1 MWGVFFS
8 FLRSKFSIVLEVLL
22 TKPKSCSTPEGR
34 SRQRYRR
41 AAWTTLTMITARATN
56 IITGVITVP
65 ITLKYLGEDLYG
77 VWMTLT
83 GLVGFLS
90 FYDFGIG
97 TGLRNMLIKC
107 AANDDIEMP
116 KKYIGNALLV
126 LLALSAVLI
135 TIAYSVLPLFKWE
148 SLIKCS
154 NPTSVPQILPTAQ
167 AVITMFALGIP
178 ITQLQNIANA
188 YQRGYWGYLCFLVG
202 RIIGF
207 LFVLWC
213 VYEAKELWL
222 LAGGYVGIPLII
234 TLFGWIIFFFS
245 APELRPWPIFPEL
258 KIIKSLFGTGFFVL
272 IHTLSLLL
280 INSSPIILIA
290 NTINAASAVPYSVTQ
305 RLLGA
310 SNIISMSLMIGI
322 SVAVGEAWHQRD
334 YNWIKKTI
342 QRSEMIVFAT
352 GILPLILFLLAG
364 QKIILWWLSTP
375 ESVPSF
381 LLLLVCVSVT
391 CTFSFSYIY
400 SSCLMAMNFV
410 RYLAIVRIVAS
421 LVYLVGGY
429 LAGILIQSPALIILC
444 QFVFGALC
452 PTVLLWK
459 KMKTLTSKVKDLENS
474 SMIIRLLTDR

>member
-1 MWGVFFS
+1 MWDSLFS
-8 FLRSKFSIVLEVLL
+8 SLCSKFSAKLAVLL
-22 TKPKSCSTPEGR
+22 TKPISCSTPEGR
-34 SRQRYRR
+34 SQQRYRR
-41 AAWTTLTMITARATN
+41 AAWTTLTMIAARVTN
-56 IITGVITVP
+56 IMTGVITVP

-77 VWMTLT
+77 VWMALT
-83 GLVGFLS
+83 SVVGFLS

-97 TGLRNMLIKC
+97 TGLRNMLIEC
-107 AANDDIEMP
+107 AANNDVEMP
-116 KKYIGNALLV
+116 RKYIGNALLV
-126 LLALSAVLI
+126 LTAMSAVMI
-135 TIAYSVLPLFKWE
+135 IFIFSVLPNFQWE

-154 NPTSVPQILPTAQ
+154 NPASVPQILPTAQ
-167 AVITMFALGIP
+167 AVMTMFALGIP
-178 ITQLQNIANA
+178 VTQLQNIANA

-202 RIIGF
+202 RIFGF

-213 VYEAKELWL
+213 VYEAKDLWL

-234 TLFGWIIFFFS
+234 TLVGWVVFFRT
-245 APELRPWPIFPEL
+245 APRLRPWPIFPEL
-258 KIIKSLFGTGFFVL
+258 DIIKSLFGTGFFVL
-272 IHTLSLLL
+272 VHTLSLLL

-310 SNIISMSLMIGI
+310 SNMISMSLMIGI

-342 QRSEMIVFAT
+342 KRSEMIVFAT
-352 GILPLILFLLAG
+352 GILPLLLFLFAG
-364 QKIILWWLSTP
+364 RKIILWWLSSP

-381 LLLLVCVSVT
+381 LLLLVCVTVT
-391 CTFSFSYIY
+391 CTFSIGYIY

-410 RYLAIVRIVAS
+410 RYIAIVRIMAS
-421 LVYLVGGY
+421 LVYLAGGY

-444 QFVFGALC
+444 QFVFGAFF

-459 KMKTLTSKVKDLENS
+459 KMRTLIFEAKDFENKAI
-474 SMIIRLLTDR
+474 IIRVLTDR